1 MQARTAMRSA
11 FEWVMAAAIV
21 LAVAWLSSDAARVW
35 VGLTHLPVSDTERAT
50 EEGVPDGATSVSLLV
65 LLDGREIRTG
75 LTHAQLESL
84 LPARQAAEKPVT
96 TTSPSGSRLLQ
107 AYSDSGRRFFVSC
120 ERNESTGTMQVAGIY
135 LP

>member
-1 MQARTAMRSA
+1 MKARTAARSA
-11 FEWVMAAAIV
+11 FEWITAVAIV

-35 VGLTHLPVSDTERAT
+35 FGPIHTLVAEPERT
-50 EEGVPDGATSVSLLV
+50 TVHGVPGGATSVSLLV

-84 LPARQAAEKPVT
+84 LPPRQAVETPVM
-96 TTSPSGSRLLQ
+96 TSSPGGSRLLQ